1 MNLEYNP
8 HVSTQSTWGLYS
20 KFILKYSKMKLS
32 SLLMLVPFALGAE
45 MEVWDE
51 NGNVAYFDDA
61 SAERTELMFRAP
73 DKGPRMCG
81 GQKIPS
87 VKKGKFTCAR
97 NKDSNGD
104 KKKGKGRKCK
114 FSCDDGWKMKAKKG
128 HKGKAKPAKDGVL
141 KCSEKAGGWKSKPKS
156 LVCVKKD

>member
-1 MNLEYNP
+1 M
-8 HVSTQSTWGLYS
+8 GLYS

-104 KKKGKGRKCK
+104 KKKGKG
-114 FSCDDGWKMKAKKG
+114 
-128 HKGKAKPAKDGVL
+128 KPAKDGVL